1 MDTKMLEGITA
12 IELAEWGMAPSC
24 GAVRADWGANVIK
37 IEHPGRGGWRS
48 R

>member
-1 MDTKMLEGITA
+1 MDTKMLDGVTA
-12 IELAEWGMAPSC
+12 WGTAPSC
-24 GAVRADWGANVIK
+24 RAVRADWGANVIK